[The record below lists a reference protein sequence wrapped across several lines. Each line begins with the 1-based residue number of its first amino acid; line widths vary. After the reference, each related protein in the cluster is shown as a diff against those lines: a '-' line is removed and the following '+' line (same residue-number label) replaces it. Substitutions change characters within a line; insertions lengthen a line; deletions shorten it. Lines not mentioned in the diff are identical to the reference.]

1 MIARNLTVLI
11 ALIGL
16 VALCFLAGCGVF
28 KSSTTQASVESSS
41 ASSAASSRSS
51 SSPFRW
57 SSDSSSPAG
66 DTGSAYQ
73 RDVTDYTA
81 KFAASER
88 SVQSFQRDLS
98 AIAESHGVTNWEQ
111 DDDTYRA
118 IGAGLAKAGVS
129 GERYQLLSVELSNQ
143 NQSQLSLVNSGY
155 KAYHAQ

>member
-1 MIARNLTVLI
+1 MITRVIAILI
-11 ALIGL
+11 AAA
-16 VALCFLAGCGVF
+16 VLCLLAGCGVF

-41 ASSAASSRSS
+41 KSSAASSRSS

-66 DTGSAYQ
+66 DTASAYQ

-81 KFAASER
+81 KFAASEGD
-88 SVQSFQRDLS
+88 VQSFQRDLS
-98 AIAESHGVTNWEQ
+98 SVAESHGVTDWEQ
-111 DDDTYRA
+111 DDATYLA
-118 IGAGLAKAGVS
+118 IGRGLAKAGVR

-155 KAYHAQ
+155 KAYDTQ